1 MSKVPYANAIRC
13 LMYLMVCTR
22 LDISHVVSVV
32 SRYMV
37 DPGKEHW
44 NAVKWIFRYLK
55 GTCDFGI
62 LFDQRAST
70 KAVGYVNFDY
80 VGDLDSRKSMT
91 NYVFR
96 FTGGPICWKSTL
108 QYVVALSTIEVEY
121 MAMTEVGKEVV

>member
-1 MSKVPYANAIRC
+1 MSKVPYANVVGC
-13 LMYLMVCTR
+13 LMYLMLCTR